1 MEALSPRSTN
11 QVIKPKPME
20 RKVLDRNA
28 AAAAAAQKA
37 ASSKNHAPPPPSLV
51 AEPEEDGERYST
63 GAFLG
68 KGGFAICY
76 EGTLLRNNRVFAMKV
91 VRSEM
96 AQKKMQEK
104 VPSALLQDRR
114 LRVTDG
120 THDSFAQSFKS
131 IRKCDTLI
139 SSPSTA
145 LLLLRNVYT

>member
-11 QVIKPKPME
+11 QMIKPQPME

-37 ASSKNHAPPPPSLV
+37 ASSKNHAPPPPSLII
-51 AEPEEDGERYST
+51 EPEENGERYST

-104 VPSALLQDRR
+104 VLAHPWR
-114 LRVTDG
+114 TW
-120 THDSFAQSFKS
+120 
-131 IRKCDTLI
+131 
-139 SSPSTA
+139 
-145 LLLLRNVYT
+145 Y

>member
-76 EGTLLRNNRVFAMKV
+76 EGTLLRNHRVFAMKV

-104 VPSALLQDRR
+104 VPSALLLD
-114 LRVTDG
+114 
-120 THDSFAQSFKS
+120 
-131 IRKCDTLI
+131 
-139 SSPSTA
+139 
-145 LLLLRNVYT
+145 